1 MLHRAATL
9 LTLFLFPAYHYAQW
23 HTSTNTDS
31 ALSINYGL
39 VANVQ
44 TFDDGSSI
52 FCHGLDNTIYLQRFD
67 ERGYRVWNPSIVV
80 AHDNPAS
87 DYGGGAA
94 VHSDGAKGVIM
105 LWADHRGAY
114 FNPSTGQYAN
124 SALYIQKADSNG
136 IVRWAQGGILVSP
149 PLNGQQG
156 GKAVP
161 DGQGGTIIFWIAR
174 GFDYPNAPNRDELR
188 LARFN
193 ASGQRLWETLI
204 DSSSTRFTLFYDY
217 ANAIVRAGRK
227 IYVGYY
233 RYNPELDVRVVVDI
247 VGTRDTVWNGFYSS
261 ISWKDSI
268 LFSLSASSISPP
280 RILAI
285 KKISNNGQELWRTTV
300 AQLDTSCTG
309 AFRNVALVA
318 DDKGGVFF
326 HLVCNDS
333 IFHIDGTGVSEQLW
347 FAGVRAVGGYAFRTG
362 SGGIVAA
369 SDAGLAQRYDSVGT
383 RMWGPSP
390 IVYQTGP
397 SANFKQYWGDYKG
410 GIIVTFWTPNRGLS
424 AQHTG
429 RYGRPG
435 VVPVREGSKTPESF
449 TLYQNYPN
457 PFNARTIIE
466 YILPSRARLRLRVL
480 DILGRIVSELV
491 PHEEQDPGS
500 YQIAF
505 DASAFS
511 SGVYFYQLESD
522 SYRQTKRMV
531 LLR

>member
-1 MLHRAATL
+1 
-9 LTLFLFPAYHYAQW
+9 
-23 HTSTNTDS
+23 
-31 ALSINYGL
+31 
-39 VANVQ
+39 
-44 TFDDGSSI
+44 
-52 FCHGLDNTIYLQRFD
+52 LDNTIYLQRFD

-124 SALYIQKADSNG
+124 SALYIQKADSSG
-136 IVRWAQGGILVSP
+136 VIRWAQGGTLVSP
-149 PLNGQQG
+149 PLRGLQG

-247 VGTRDTVWNGFYSS
+247 VGTRDTVWNGFYSFL
-261 ISWKDSI
+261 SWRDSV
-268 LFSLSASSISPP
+268 LFSRSTSSIVPP
-280 RILAI
+280 LIHGI
-285 KKISNNGQELWRTTV
+285 KKMSSNGQELWT
-300 AQLDTSCTG
+300 ANISQSDTSCWIP
-309 AFRNVALVA
+309 FRNVSLVV
-318 DDKGGVFF
+318 DEKGGVLFP
-326 HLVCNDS
+326 LVCGDS
-333 IFHIDGTGVSEQLW
+333 MYHIDGNGV
-347 FAGVRAVGGYAFRTG
+347 FTKRPFPGVRIVGGYAFRTG
-362 SGGIVAA
+362 DGGIVSAN
-369 SDAGLAQRYDSVGT
+369 DGGFAQRSDSVG
-383 RMWGPSP
+383 RQMWGASP

-397 SANFKQYWGDYKG
+397 SANFKQYWGDNKG

-435 VVPVREGSKTPESF
+435 VVPVREVSNAPESF

-480 DILGRIVSELV
+480 DILGRVVSELV

-511 SGVYFYQLESD
+511 SGVYFYQLDSD
-522 SYRQTKRMV
+522 TYRQTKRMV